1 MVFIQVAV
9 PVPIRQLF
17 TYQHAVALP
26 SGVRV
31 AVPFGPRSL
40 IGVVVAQQNEADVE
54 NINKIKPIEKVIDD
68 TPVIDGVLMKM
79 AQWLWQYYHHAPGEV
94 LHAMLPVLLRKGESA
109 QPSNRLTSLQQK
121 TGTCVNR
128 RSCSGHQ
135 NNLPV

>member
-40 IGVVVAQQNEADVE
+40 IGVVVAKQNEADVE
-54 NINKIKPIEKVIDD
+54 NINKIKPIDL
-68 TPVIDGVLMKM
+68 GL
-79 AQWLWQYYHHAPGEV
+79 AC
-94 LHAMLPVLLRKGESA
+94 MLLKLRHCGES
-109 QPSNRLTSLQQK
+109 T
-121 TGTCVNR
+121 TTT
-128 RSCSGHQ
+128 
-135 NNLPV
+135 